1 MNKYSSFNNHNRIRN
16 SSVNAITGLI
26 NNIIS
31 LLMSFVFRTVF
42 IKILT
47 EQYLGINGLF
57 ANILNL
63 LSFAELGIGT
73 CITYRLYKPI
83 SQDDPVRVAMLMDFY
98 KKIYRIIALLVLVI
112 GLCLMPLIK
121 FFIKDLNEIPADVN
135 LYFVY
140 FLFLLNNVTSYFFNY
155 RINLTIADQKS
166 YKNNI
171 FNVIK
176 ILLLNAVK
184 MIVLVLSKNFT
195 LILIVEISLQLTL
208 NFVYSLLVKCQ
219 YSFVFDL
226 KQKLDKETQKAI
238 LKDTTGMLSYKIGDA
253 LSISIDNLLLSS
265 FIGITIVGIY
275 SNYSMI
281 VTAVCL
287 LLGQILGAGTASLGN
302 LKQTSDVKYYQKI
315 YEHLHFINLWLA
327 SCAMICFY
335 VLINP
340 FITVWLGEKFL
351 FDKWVVAAISVSTF
365 CSQIRHINYAIIDTT
380 GLFTKQKWRPI
391 IEQVINV
398 IASIILVKFIG
409 VSGLFIGTIIS
420 RLVLQMWME
429 PCLIYK
435 TQFNKKPIK
444 YFIKLG
450 FFTIFTLV
458 VGYGLGE
465 LMSLMRNSIG
475 LVILKFAITMTIPS
489 ILLAI
494 LLFWTDDFK
503 YFWTLI
509 CRVCRRI
516 KRIFSKKKY

>member
-155 RINLTIADQKS
+155 RLNLTIADQKS

-208 NFVYSLLVKCQ
+208 NFVYSLLVKRQ
-219 YSFVFDL
+219 YSF
-226 KQKLDKETQKAI
+226 
-238 LKDTTGMLSYKIGDA
+238 GM
-253 LSISIDNLLLSS
+253 SI
-265 FIGITIVGIY
+265 
-275 SNYSMI
+275 
-281 VTAVCL
+281 
-287 LLGQILGAGTASLGN
+287 
-302 LKQTSDVKYYQKI
+302 
-315 YEHLHFINLWLA
+315 
-327 SCAMICFY
+327 
-335 VLINP
+335 
-340 FITVWLGEKFL
+340 
-351 FDKWVVAAISVSTF
+351 
-365 CSQIRHINYAIIDTT
+365 R
-380 GLFTKQKWRPI
+380 
-391 IEQVINV
+391 
-398 IASIILVKFIG
+398 
-409 VSGLFIGTIIS
+409 
-420 RLVLQMWME
+420 
-429 PCLIYK
+429 
-435 TQFNKKPIK
+435 
-444 YFIKLG
+444 
-450 FFTIFTLV
+450 
-458 VGYGLGE
+458 
-465 LMSLMRNSIG
+465 
-475 LVILKFAITMTIPS
+475 
-489 ILLAI
+489 
-494 LLFWTDDFK
+494 
-503 YFWTLI
+503 
-509 CRVCRRI
+509 
-516 KRIFSKKKY
+516 